1 MIKRITF
8 MLGVIVLIGCN
19 NQTAVEVETCN
30 VKKGLF
36 YIDLVEE
43 GEIQATNSISISVPA
58 MSWQFGLFKITQIV
72 EDGDLIQAGDT
83 AVIFDPSEVEKAIIN
98 AKAELEIAKA
108 ELEKKKAEQASK
120 IEELKSNIEISEI
133 SHRISEIN
141 LEQATFEADITRRE
155 IKLNLDKAKIAL
167 EKARDEI
174 ENQEKIHSE
183 EIKQSLL
190 KISQLETNLREA
202 DITLKNLTVVS
213 PASGIA
219 ILSKNWSTGNKWQVG
234 DQPWS
239 GSQLVD
245 LPDLHELKVHAE
257 ISEVDIS
264 KIKLEQTVEIKL
276 DAFSDTIYSGKVI
289 SIANLAQFKG
299 GDTKIK
305 IFPVEILINGS
316 SEKFL
321 PGMTVSCRIIVD
333 KIDSVLYIPQEALFA
348 DGEKKYVYIKSG
360 NSYRKKEVVIGQR
373 NNDFVIIQEG
383 LDPDEVLALSNPYPE
398 EKRTGNKMIADEKN

>member
-1 MIKRITF
+1 MKRRFIAIF
-8 MLGVIVLIGCN
+8 CAIILIGCN
-19 NQTAVEVETCN
+19 NKTATEVETCSL
-30 VKKGLF
+30 KEGLF
-36 YIDLVEE
+36 YVDLIEE
-43 GEIQATNSISISVPA
+43 GEIQATNSINISVPA

-72 EDGDLIQAGDT
+72 EDGDLLEAGDT

-98 AKAELEIAKA
+98 ATAELEIAKA
-108 ELEKKKAEQASK
+108 ELEKKRAEQASK
-120 IEELKSNIEISEI
+120 IEELKANIEISEI

-155 IKLNLDKAKIAL
+155 IKLNLEKAKIAL
-167 EKARDEI
+167 EKAREEI
-174 ENQEKIHSE
+174 ENQKKIHSE

-202 DITLKNLTVVS
+202 EKTLKNLTVIS

-219 ILSKNWSTGNKWQVG
+219 ILSKNWNTGNKWQVG

-239 GSQLVD
+239 GMPLIE
-245 LPDLHELKVHAE
+245 LPDLNELKVKAE

-264 KIKLEQTVEIKL
+264 KIQLKQTVEIKL
-276 DAFSDTIYSGKVI
+276 DAFSDTVFAGEVI

-305 IFPVEILINGS
+305 IFPVEIIIDGTS
-316 SEKFL
+316 DKFL

-333 KIDSVLYIPQEALFA
+333 KIDSVLYVPLEALFME
-348 DGEKKYVYIKSG
+348 GGKTYVYARSG

-373 NNDFVIIQEG
+373 NNDFVIIKEG
-383 LDPDEVLALSNPYPE
+383 LDPDEILALSNPFPE
-398 EKRTGNKMIADEKN
+398 EKPAGNKMTDDEKK

>member
-1 MIKRITF
+1 MFGAII
-8 MLGVIVLIGCN
+8 LIGCN
-19 NQTAVEVETCN
+19 NKNATEVETCSL
-30 VKKGLF
+30 KKGLF
-36 YIDLVEE
+36 YVDLVEE
-43 GEIQATNSISISVPA
+43 GEIQATNSINISVPA

-72 EDGDLIQAGDT
+72 EDGDLLEAGDT

-120 IEELKSNIEISEI
+120 IEELKANIEISEI

-155 IKLNLDKAKIAL
+155 IKLNLEKAKIAL
-167 EKARDEI
+167 DKAREEI
-174 ENQEKIHSE
+174 ENQKKIHSE

-202 DITLKNLTVVS
+202 EITLKNLTVIS

-219 ILSKNWSTGNKWQVG
+219 ILSKNWNTGNKWQVG

-239 GSQLVD
+239 GMPLIE
-245 LPDLHELKVHAE
+245 LPDLNELKVKAE
-257 ISEVDIS
+257 ISEIDIS
-264 KIKLEQTVEIKL
+264 KIQLKQTVEIKL
-276 DAFSDTIYSGKVI
+276 DAFSDTVFTGEVI

-305 IFPVEILINGS
+305 IFPVEIIIDGT

-333 KIDSVLYIPQEALFA
+333 KIDSVLYAPLEALFMEV
-348 DGEKKYVYIKSG
+348 GKNYVYARSG

-383 LDPDEVLALSNPYPE
+383 LDPDEILALSNPFPE
-398 EKRTGNKMIADEKN
+398 EKPSGNKMTNDEKN